1 MLKSAICEK
10 ALLPKEKKI
19 HLILEETLSQ
29 TTAVFISKPNPPYV
43 RLRSVKENRFW
54 K

>member
-19 HLILEETLSQ
+19 HLEETLSQ

-43 RLRSVKENRFW
+43 RLRSVKENMFW

>member
-19 HLILEETLSQ
+19 HLILEETLSR
-29 TTAVFISKPNPPYV
+29 TTAIFISKPNPPYG
-43 RLRSVKENRFW
+43 RLRLVQENMSW
-54 K
+54 E